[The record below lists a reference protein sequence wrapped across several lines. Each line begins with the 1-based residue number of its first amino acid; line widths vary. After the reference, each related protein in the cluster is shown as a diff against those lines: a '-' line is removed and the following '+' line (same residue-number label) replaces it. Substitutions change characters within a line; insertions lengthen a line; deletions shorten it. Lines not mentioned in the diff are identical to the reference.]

1 LTLKIHETELPD
13 ILLIEPV
20 VHGDDRGF
28 FFESFH
34 ADRFSDATGVGAEF
48 VQDNHSRSARGVL
61 RGIHYQITKPQG
73 KLVRALA
80 GEVLDVAVDLR
91 KGSPNFG
98 QHVTRRLSAE
108 NKLQL
113 WIPPGF
119 GHAFLALSEFAEIA
133 YKTTEYWYGEYDR
146 SIIWNDESIGIDW
159 EISDPTLSGKD
170 QKAPRLIEAELFD

>member
-1 LTLKIHETELPD
+1 MKIHETELPD

>member
-1 LTLKIHETELPD
+1 LKIHETELPD
-13 ILLIEPV
+13 ILLIEPI

-34 ADRFSDATGVGAEF
+34 ADRFSEATGVGADF
-48 VQDNHSRSARGVL
+48 VQDNHSRSAKGVL

-73 KLVRALA
+73 KLVRVLA

-91 KGSPNFG
+91 RSSPNFG
-98 QHVTRRLSAE
+98 QHVKRKISAE

-119 GHAFLALSEFAEIA
+119 GHGFLTLSDTAEIA
-133 YKTTEYWYGEYDR
+133 YKTTEYWHSEFDR
-146 SIIWNDESIGIDW
+146 SIIWNDESLGIDW
-159 EISDPTLSGKD
+159 GVSDPALSGKD

>member
-1 LTLKIHETELPD
+1 MKIHETELPD
-13 ILLIEPV
+13 ILLIEPI

-34 ADRFSDATGVGAEF
+34 ADRFSEATGVGADF
-48 VQDNHSRSARGVL
+48 VQDNHSRSAKGVL

-73 KLVRALA
+73 KLVRVLA

-91 KGSPNFG
+91 RSSPNFG
-98 QHVTRRLSAE
+98 QHVKRKISAE

-119 GHAFLALSEFAEIA
+119 GHGFLTLSDTAEIA
-133 YKTTEYWYGEYDR
+133 YKTTEYWHSEFDR
-146 SIIWNDESIGIDW
+146 SIIWNDESLGIDW
-159 EISDPTLSGKD
+159 GVSDPALSGKD